1 MVNKWGGVFLLFSEV
16 PWSQHSS
23 VPDTT
28 WPLGFLL
35 PLVMRFQ
42 KPSCIR
48 VAITSVTTSLL
59 WRGFP
64 FQTDITSLPNLG
76 EPGPCLCCPIYLR
89 ERADMNIMSCF
100 LRHDLI
106 LSSLFTPM
114 LQMKQLRLRDILT
127 CVQSYRAGN
136 SKTGIWGQ
144 AVCTMLVTLQIILN
158 RHWMSASCRTHK
170 C

>member
-23 VPDTT
+23 VPNTT
-28 WPLGFLL
+28 RPLVFLP

-42 KPSCIR
+42 NRSCIR
-48 VAITSVTTSLL
+48 VAITLVTTSLL
-59 WRGFP
+59 WLGYP
-64 FQTDITSLPNLG
+64 FQADITSLPNVG
-76 EPGPCLCCPIYLR
+76 EPGPCFRCPIYLR

-114 LQMKQLRLRDILT
+114 LQMKQLRLRDISKLVHGRARNLHLGSP
-127 CVQSYRAGN
+127 CYRAP
-136 SKTGIWGQ
+136 SL
-144 AVCTMLVTLQIILN
+144 CTAL
-158 RHWMSASCRTHK
+158 
-170 C
+170 